1 MTCDALGSSESED
14 ESESLDPFLT
24 GVGAAFVGAALAGY
38 ECVRSGRAKI
48 RGNTL
53 TRTPLRFTW
62 GTEEF
67 FETIGASLSESDS
80 EPESESLE
88 SLESSLLGEA
98 VDLRVYGM

>member
-1 MTCDALGSSESED
+1 MTCDALGLSESED
-14 ESESLDPFLT
+14 ESESLNPFLA

-38 ECVRSGRAKI
+38 ECVKSGRAKI

-53 TRTPLRFTW
+53 TGTPLRFTW
-62 GTEEF
+62 GTEDF
-67 FETIGASLSESDS
+67 FETIGASLSGSDS